1 MTVEKQFKNSY
12 EMENPAPNNGFV
24 TLVLL
29 VKLKLKVGIPTFPQ
43 LHTSSPHTFTSP
55 LSRPCR
61 LNRLHIL

>member
-1 MTVEKQFKNSY
+1 
-12 EMENPAPNNGFV
+12 MENPAPNNGFV